1 MSTPAPAPAYPYP
14 EPVRY
19 PQLLRTPTF
28 RPWRPVVGAIG
39 LLLAVF
45 VVASLV
51 LLPLL
56 AIAVYVE
63 SAIDGT
69 DFSAAM
75 NQAVGLKTITP
86 ASMLWLNL
94 TLGSGTLVVFA
105 LLRWLHHL
113 RPRWATS
120 VLPGMRWKFFLACLP
135 ISVVA
140 LLLNV
145 VLASLLP
152 IDDTGETVGSV
163 NHLGGQALAFTLVI
177 VLTTPLQAMGEEYV
191 FRGYLLQAVGS
202 MFKRWTSVAS
212 AASLLATALL
222 FAAFHGTQ
230 NFPLF
235 FDRFA
240 FGVLAAYLVVKVGG
254 LEGGIA
260 LHVVNNFFAYGFAL
274 LFGDISSSLNTT
286 ETSWWNVPVTVVQSV
301 FYLVAVLSVARR
313 MGLRGETAPAPAPIG
328 DARA

>member
-1 MSTPAPAPAYPYP
+1 G
-14 EPVRY
+14 
-19 PQLLRTPTF
+19 TF
-28 RPWRPVVGAIG
+28 LPGDPNDIAGGANKVTG
-39 LLLAVF
+39 TLLAMAF
-45 VVASLV
+45 VVA
-51 LLPLL
+51 
-56 AIAVYVE
+56 
-63 SAIDGT
+63 
-69 DFSAAM
+69 
-75 NQAVGLKTITP
+75 
-86 ASMLWLNL
+86 
-94 TLGSGTLVVFA
+94 
-105 LLRWLHHL
+105 
-113 RPRWATS
+113 
-120 VLPGMRWKFFLACLP
+120 
-135 ISVVA
+135 
-140 LLLNV
+140 
-145 VLASLLP
+145 
-152 IDDTGETVGSV
+152 
-163 NHLGGQALAFTLVI
+163 
-177 VLTTPLQAMGEEYV
+177 LTTPLQAMGEEYV